1 MNSCG
6 PGADGTSLAS
16 KDLKSRDVLLY
27 SYQSPRP
34 EDEEVTQT
42 LHRFDAEFEVDGID
56 GLRWVTGAART
67 RIGIV
72 GNDGAV
78 TLAGEVDTLPAQLL
92 ACAAAQRV
100 RGVAAV
106 AGEMS
111 VREGGGPPDQVN
123 LLGWSRCHCGD
134 APPPDRQRGERR

>member
-1 MNSCG
+1 M
-6 PGADGTSLAS
+6 
-16 KDLKSRDVLLY
+16 
-27 SYQSPRP
+27 
-34 EDEEVTQT
+34 TQT
-42 LHRFDAEFEVDGID
+42 LHRFDAEFEVDGMD

-67 RIGIV
+67 RIGIA

-106 AGEMS
+106 ADEVS
-111 VREGGGPPDQVN
+111 VRAEGETCDEDV
-123 LLGWSRCHCGD
+123 
-134 APPPDRQRGERR
+134 AGEVGKTLRS